1 MSMSVGG
8 QAVLEGVMMRTPSS
22 WSVAVRRADGE
33 VATLS
38 EPVNSVAARRRWLRL
53 PVIRGVVALGE
64 SLVIGFRA
72 LAISAG
78 YAAADE
84 EGESGDDVTAELS
97 RGQLIFAFAVAI
109 GFTVVVFK
117 VSPALITN
125 LLPIDSTGIFV
136 VVEGLIRVTL
146 LVGYLALISLIPDLR
161 RVFQYHA
168 AEHKAIN
175 AYEDG
180 AELTPEIVQGYS
192 KIHVRCGT
200 GVSALGD
207 GDRRVR
213 VRACRPPRLAAFDR
227 VPRAAAA
234 RDRGAGLRADPF
246 RRQAPAEPD
255 RPRAADAG
263 TVAAVAD
270 HPRAGARPDRGV
282 DQRAA
287 KRPRQRGADSGRA
300 RRLARRSHGLSRRL
314 RHRAP
319 RGRAVSSPFVMDP
332 LVAEIERSFAEVERQ
347 LGDPELVSDQKRYA
361 EAARRHKQL
370 SRADELASRWRALT
384 QQQEEASEL
393 LDDADEEMR
402 ALGQEQ
408 LAEARDAL
416 PVIEEQLRAEM
427 LERDPADDKDV
438 IVEVRA
444 GTGGDEA
451 ALFAGDLFEMLSRYA
466 ESRGF
471 KTETLAATG
480 GDAGGFKEVS
490 FEIKGDGAYS
500 LFKYESGVHRVQ
512 RVPATE
518 SQGRIHTSTATIAVL
533 PEAEEVDLEINPS
546 DLRIDVYRSG
556 GHGGQS
562 VNTTDSAVRITHMPS
577 GVVVTCQDERSQL
590 QNKERAMKI
599 LRARLYE
606 AERER
611 AQQEASAARLAQIGT
626 GERSEKIRTYNFP
639 QNRVTDHRIGL
650 TSHNLDGVLAGDL
663 SSFTDALAAEERRLQ
678 LAAAGSAPTSA

>member
-200 GVSALGD
+200 AFLLWVMVIAVFVFALVG
-207 GDRRVR
+207 
-213 VRACRPPRLAAFDR
+213 
-227 VPRAAAA
+227 
-234 RDRGAGLRADPF
+234 
-246 RRQAPAEPD
+246 
-255 RPRAADAG
+255 
-263 TVAAVAD
+263 
-270 HPRAGARPDRGV
+270 RPDW
-282 DQRAA
+282 
-287 KRPRQRGADSGRA
+287 
-300 RRLARRSHGLSRRL
+300 
-314 RHRAP
+314 
-319 RGRAVSSPFVMDP
+319 P
-332 LVAEIERSFAEVERQ
+332 LLI
-347 LGDPELVSDQKRYA
+347 
-361 EAARRHKQL
+361 
-370 SRADELASRWRALT
+370 ASRV
-384 QQQEEASEL
+384 L
-393 LDDADEEMR
+393 L
-402 ALGQEQ
+402 
-408 LAEARDAL
+408 L
-416 PVIEEQLRAEM
+416 PVI
-427 LERDPADDKDV
+427 
-438 IVEVRA
+438 A
-444 GTGGDEA
+444 GLAYELIRFGG
-451 ALFAGDLFEMLSRYA
+451 
-466 ESRGF
+466 
-471 KTETLAATG
+471 K
-480 GDAGGFKEVS
+480 
-490 FEIKGDGAYS
+490 
-500 LFKYESGVHRVQ
+500 H
-512 RVPATE
+512 
-518 SQGRIHTSTATIAVL
+518 
-533 PEAEEVDLEINPS
+533 
-546 DLRIDVYRSG
+546 
-556 GHGGQS
+556 
-562 VNTTDSAVRITHMPS
+562 
-577 GVVVTCQDERSQL
+577 
-590 QNKERAMKI
+590 
-599 LRARLYE
+599 
-606 AERER
+606 
-611 AQQEASAARLAQIGT
+611 
-626 GERSEKIRTYNFP
+626 P
-639 QNRVTDHRIGL
+639 QNRIVRALLAPGL
-650 TSHNLDGVLAGDL
+650 WLQSLTTREPTLDQIEVSINALRN
-663 SSFTDALAAEERRLQ
+663 ALASEERIQGERG
-678 LAAAGSAPTSA
+678 ASRVEVMA